1 MKKKRNTKNP
11 LKSVTKLLTKTL
23 AGKLLYL
30 LASKC
35 FEKNNQIKKSAEYL
49 QKSYSSLN
57 NKAYLE
63 IGNLFYKYGL
73 YEEALE
79 NFKKINGEAK
89 NRQFDSF
96 NLNLKK
102 IKSCLFSINQLIDID
117 STIKPVKLN
126 SNINTSF
133 SEYFPV
139 LSLDDSLLLFTRRIL
154 NKDDV
159 YDEDIYVSK
168 KDSLLDRSIFFKL
181 N

>member
-1 MKKKRNTKNP
+1 MKKEKYKKSIEICNKIIEENP
-11 LKSVTKLLTKTL
+11 SWK
-23 AGKLLYL
+23 APYL

-73 YEEALE
+73 YEEAHE

-96 NLNLKK
+96 NLNLK

-139 LSLDDSLLLFTRRIL
+139 LSLDDSLLLLREE
-154 NKDDV
+154 
-159 YDEDIYVSK
+159 Y
-168 KDSLLDRSIFFKL
+168 
-181 N
+181 